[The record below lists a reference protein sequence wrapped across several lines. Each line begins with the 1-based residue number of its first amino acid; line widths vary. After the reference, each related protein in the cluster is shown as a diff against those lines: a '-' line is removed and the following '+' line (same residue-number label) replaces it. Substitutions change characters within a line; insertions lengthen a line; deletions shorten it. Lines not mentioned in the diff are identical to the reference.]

1 MWEGREGEGEEGGG
15 REKNEGGRKG
25 RKDREG
31 EQVENSLMQYFRI
44 LFSHLHRK
52 DPHEVTQCG

>member
-31 EQVENSLMQYFRI
+31 EQVENSLMLYFCI
-44 LFSHLHRK
+44 LFINLHGK
-52 DPHEVTQCG
+52 DPHEVSQCC